1 MPSSSINLAAWKTER
16 RPYRLLLVEDNL
28 ADARL
33 IRWAIGEANAPVQLE
48 TVTNGQEALE
58 FLSKTRNESAQSRP
72 DVMLVDLNLPK
83 IDGLELLKQVKA
95 SEEFY
100 DIPVVIFSTSHH
112 ADDRERCLKSRAT
125 AFYTK
130 PSDLDAFEA
139 MIRRLVE
146 DEFPKAIFHD
156 VA

>member
-1 MPSSSINLAAWKTER
+1 MTPIKLSTRSKPS

-48 TVTNGQEALE
+48 MVTNGQEALE
-58 FLSKTRNESAQSRP
+58 FLSKARQESALTP

-95 SEEFY
+95 SEDFY
-100 DIPVVIFSTSHH
+100 DIPIVIFSTSHR

-139 MIRRLVE
+139 MVRRLVE